1 MTRRRLDAAR
11 MALTQALTRS
21 QAATHRSDPDG
32 RATQQHLFAAE
43 LKLRQAGCETLAGR
57 VRVAADDDV
66 STSRVREELRETAQK
81 IDAVREPDVVALA
94 DGGDGR

>member
-1 MTRRRLDAAR
+1 MTRRRLNAAR

-21 QAATHRSDPDG
+21 QAAGHRSDPDG
-32 RATQQHLFAAE
+32 RATQEHLFSAE
-43 LKLRQAGCETLAGR
+43 LKLRQAGCASLASR
-57 VRVAADDDV
+57 VRVACDDDV
-66 STSRVREELRETAQK
+66 TTKRVREDLRETAQK

>member
-11 MALTQALTRS
+11 MALVQALSRS
-21 QAATHRSDPDG
+21 QAAGHRSDPDG
-32 RATQQHLFAAE
+32 RATQEHLFSAE
-43 LKLRQAGCETLAGR
+43 LKLRQAGCASLASQ

-66 STSRVREELRETAQK
+66 TATRVREELRETAQR

-94 DGGDGR
+94 DGGGRR

>member
-11 MALTQALTRS
+11 MALVQALTRS
-21 QAATHRSDPDG
+21 QAAGHRSDPDG

-66 STSRVREELRETAQK
+66 STARVREELRETAQK
-81 IDAVREPDVVALA
+81 IDAAREPDVVALA
-94 DGGDGR
+94 DGGGQR